1 MVSRWTLPL
10 TPALYGYL
18 LEHSLREPALLQ
30 QLRSETQGLP
40 GAEMQIAPDQ
50 GQFMALLVQLMG
62 ARRAL
67 EIGVFTGYSSLVVA
81 LALPADGRLVACDID
96 PETTQVARR
105 YWEKAGV
112 AHKIDLR
119 IGPAQA
125 TLADLLA
132 QGEAGQYDFAFIDA
146 DKENYGIYYEQCL
159 QLLRPGGLLLVD
171 NVLWG
176 GRVIDPQAQDAAT
189 QAIRTFNRKV
199 YHDERVL
206 LSMLPVADGLTLVW
220 KRP

>member
-1 MVSRWTLPL
+1 MSPRTLNL
-10 TPALYGYL
+10 TPELYTYL
-18 LEHSLREPALLQ
+18 LAHSVREPALLQ
-30 QLRSETQGLP
+30 QLRQETQRLP
-40 GAEMQIAPDQ
+40 GAAMQIAPEQ
-50 GQFMALLVQLMG
+50 GQFMHLLVRLMG

-96 PETTQVARR
+96 PVTTQVARR
-105 YWEKAGV
+105 YWEQAGV

-119 IGPAQA
+119 LAPAQE
-125 TLADLLA
+125 TLAGLLA

-146 DKENYGIYYEQCL
+146 DKENYWTYYEHCL
-159 QLLRPGGLLLVD
+159 QLLRPGGLMVVD

-176 GRVIDPQAQDAAT
+176 GRVVDPQVQDAAT
-189 QAIRTFNRKV
+189 RAIRTFNDKV
-199 YHDERVL
+199 YRDERVL